1 MGLQDHARRSAG
13 SRCSTSSY
21 EGGTALVKQVLAGP
35 ARAARRRALLAGVQR
50 RAQAGCPA
58 ALRAAGS
65 QMTQAAGIAERHL
78 RVGAPP
84 GTGGGVA
91 GGRQESSDHATT
103 AASNRSQN
111 ADDRETHNNT

>member
-1 MGLQDHARRSAG
+1 
-13 SRCSTSSY
+13 
-21 EGGTALVKQVLAGP
+21 
-35 ARAARRRALLAGVQR
+35 
-50 RAQAGCPA
+50 
-58 ALRAAGS
+58 
-65 QMTQAAGIAERHL
+65 MTQAAGIAERHL